1 MKCVRIAV
9 LVSAAAFAASC
20 AVGPR
25 YHRPEAP
32 ANAGYAPAPLPE
44 TSASAP
50 IHGGEAQR
58 LINDRDIPFEWWELF
73 KSAPLNALVERA
85 FKANPTIA
93 SAQAALVQAQE
104 MVYAQQGYFFPTL
117 DANYNFQRT
126 KIAGNF
132 TVDDSPGTQGNGDNL
147 NPPLLNLNGTPHTAP
162 LYYDYHTAQLTVG
175 FVPDVF
181 GANMRQVESLAAQ
194 RDAQRFALEATYITL
209 ASNVVAVAVQ
219 EASLRAQIAA
229 TRQIIAAEEKSLQI
243 LRDQFQLGF
252 AMRID
257 VAAQETALAQAKA
270 ALPPLQEQ
278 LEQTRDLIRAL
289 AGNLPNQDVPET
301 FELDALQLPPEMPL
315 SLPAKIIEQRPDVR
329 AAEAQLH
336 AANAQVGVAIAAM
349 LPQFSITG
357 IAGGNA
363 DQFAWMFRKGGPFWS
378 LVGNVAQPLFEGGT
392 LLHRKRAADDALKQ
406 AAAQYQ
412 SSVLTAY
419 QNVADTL
426 HASLSDADALAA
438 NVRAEKA
445 ARVTFDLTQRQ
456 MDVGYVNYLTLLSAE
471 MTYQQALI
479 QRVQAQATR
488 YGDTVALFQAL
499 GGGWWNRTSTG
510 LNSPLETPSP

>member
-1 MKCVRIAV
+1 
-9 LVSAAAFAASC
+9 
-20 AVGPR
+20 
-25 YHRPEAP
+25 
-32 ANAGYAPAPLPE
+32 
-44 TSASAP
+44 
-50 IHGGEAQR
+50 
-58 LINDRDIPFEWWELF
+58 
-73 KSAPLNALVERA
+73 
-85 FKANPTIA
+85 
-93 SAQAALVQAQE
+93 
-104 MVYAQQGYFFPTL
+104 
-117 DANYNFQRT
+117 
-126 KIAGNF
+126 
-132 TVDDSPGTQGNGDNL
+132 
-147 NPPLLNLNGTPHTAP
+147 
-162 LYYDYHTAQLTVG
+162 
-175 FVPDVF
+175 
-181 GANMRQVESLAAQ
+181 
-194 RDAQRFALEATYITL
+194 
-209 ASNVVAVAVQ
+209 
-219 EASLRAQIAA
+219 
-229 TRQIIAAEEKSLQI
+229 
-243 LRDQFQLGF
+243 
-252 AMRID
+252 
-257 VAAQETALAQAKA
+257 
-270 ALPPLQEQ
+270 
-278 LEQTRDLIRAL
+278 L

-301 FELDALQLPPEMPL
+301 FELDALQLPAEMPL

-336 AANAQVGVAIAAM
+336 AANAQVGVAVAAM

-445 ARVTFDLTQRQ
+445 ARVTYDLTQRQ
-456 MDVGYVNYLTLLSAE
+456 MEVGYVNYLTLLSAQT
-471 MTYQQALI
+471 TYQQALI

-499 GGGWWNRTSTG
+499 GGGWWNRTSSQT
-510 LNSPLETPSP
+510 LSQ